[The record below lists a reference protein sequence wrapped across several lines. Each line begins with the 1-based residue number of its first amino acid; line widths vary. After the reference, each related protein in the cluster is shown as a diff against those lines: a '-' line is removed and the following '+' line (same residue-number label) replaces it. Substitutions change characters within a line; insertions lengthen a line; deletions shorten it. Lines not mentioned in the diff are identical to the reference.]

1 MAYQEQQLGAEG
13 INGLA
18 WWLLASGCNRSARK
32 LKGIAI
38 ERIHKGLNDLN
49 DKGEAGSGELG
60 GRETGR
66 QQRAWQVANKKR
78 E

>member
-1 MAYQEQQLGAEG
+1 MAYQEQQLGVKG

-49 DKGEAGSGELG
+49 DKGETGSGERG
-60 GRETGR
+60 VGSKGNREATEG
-66 QQRAWQVANKKR
+66 VASGQ
-78 E
+78 